1 MSDTVAEFRAVS
13 HHIGA
18 KPVLREVSLR
28 VNRGETA
35 CVIGESGCGKTV
47 SLKILLGLQTPD
59 TGEVRLFD
67 TPLAGISET
76 DLRNLRRRIGFLFQ
90 GSALFDSLSVAENIA
105 HPMRVAGIS
114 DPAEIEA
121 AVRARLGEVGLA
133 GEVGRQSPAE
143 LSGGMQKRV
152 ALARALATN
161 PELLCYDEPTTGL
174 DPIMT
179 GLINELIVQT
189 RQRRPVTSI
198 VVTHEVRTIRRVA
211 DRVIML
217 APLARLGAGEPQ
229 VIFDGPAGEFFESSD
244 DRIRRFLA

>member
-13 HHIGA
+13 HRIGA